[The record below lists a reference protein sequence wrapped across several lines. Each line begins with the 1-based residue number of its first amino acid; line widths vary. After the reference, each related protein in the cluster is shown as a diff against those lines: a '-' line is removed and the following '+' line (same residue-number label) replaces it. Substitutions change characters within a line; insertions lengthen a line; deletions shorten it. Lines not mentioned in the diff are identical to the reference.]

1 MIITAMKL
9 ALEAL
14 KAARRGHCDHAWA
27 DEAITALRTAIEA
40 AEKQEPVAWR
50 YTNVAGVSVMHWHK
64 SAKLDADIQA
74 AKEDPLAHKVTPLY
88 TTPPAQ
94 PAQRQP
100 LTDEQIMQTWEG
112 IIKYAPGEVRLR
124 DFARA
129 IEAAHG
135 IKEKNSAV

>member
-1 MIITAMKL
+1 MTKRITIPVST
-9 ALEAL
+9 
-14 KAARRGHCDHAWA
+14 D
-27 DEAITALRTAIEA
+27 IE
-40 AEKQEPVAWR
+40 
-50 YTNVAGVSVMHWHK
+50 
-64 SAKLDADIQA
+64 SAKKQDGWVLREVLFDDGEPI
-74 AKEDPLAHKVTPLY
+74 AHRE
-88 TTPPAQ
+88 

-135 IKEKNSAV
+135 IKEKNHG